1 MVFNIKLCHHQQKG
15 NKYISRSKIQDY
27 YDDYDDTSAK
37 FYVLR
42 TTEGNIRIST
52 TRLVYDTLIS
62 GDMIQECLNHKKTK
76 KKWNHV
82 TYSQYQLAFH
92 INFSSVIIATVAC
105 KS

>member
-1 MVFNIKLCHHQQKG
+1 MMIM
-15 NKYISRSKIQDY
+15 
-27 YDDYDDTSAK
+27 DDTSAK

-62 GDMIQECLNHKKTK
+62 DDMIQECLNHKKK
-76 KKWNHV
+76 RRRKWNRV

-92 INFSSVIIATVAC
+92 QFFKCHHCHCRLQVVI
-105 KS
+105 K